1 VPDFPRLLAKIP
13 NDIKPMAA
21 LGLGAF
27 LLVLTVLFHGGGL
40 HRVLLLHKRGER
52 RLLSGRPHLLGA
64 GLLFAFSVFMMLSLH
79 VLEIIFFAGILT
91 KLGLM
96 VKASDAIYF
105 CANAYTTLGYGN
117 VDLGPYWRN
126 ISPIIAMC
134 GLFTFAWTT
143 SALVDVV
150 SAHSALVDTLENERT
165 LEKALR
171 SALRKDEWN
180 VVQHEREA
188 AREVREKNRELAAG
202 VSFFERRRIWKEERT
217 KEAQLIR
224 EKVVEI
230 QELRRKERQAEEEL
244 GPGGPP
250 PG

>member
-1 VPDFPRLLAKIP
+1 VPDIPELLQRIP

-40 HRVLLLHKRGER
+40 HRILILQKRGER
-52 RLLSGRPHLLGA
+52 RLLSGRPHVLGA
-64 GLLFAFSVFMMLSLH
+64 GLLFAFSVFLMLSLH
-79 VLEIIFFAGILT
+79 VFEIIFFAEILT

-96 VKASDAIYF
+96 LRASDAIYF

-117 VDLGPYWRN
+117 VDIGPYWRN
-126 ISPIIAMC
+126 ISPIIAMS

-150 SAHSALVDTLENERT
+150 SSHSSLVDSLENERS
-165 LEKALR
+165 LERALR

-180 VVQHEREA
+180 VVQHERQA
-188 AREVREKNRELAAG
+188 AREAREKTRELAAG
-202 VSFFERRRIWKEERT
+202 ASFFERRRIWKEERA
-217 KEAQLIR
+217 KEAQLI
-224 EKVVEI
+224 EDKVTEI
-230 QELRRKERQAEEEL
+230 RELRRKERQAEEEL

>member
-1 VPDFPRLLAKIP
+1 VTDIPELLQRIPD
-13 NDIKPMAA
+13 DIKPMTA
-21 LGLGAF
+21 LGIGAF
-27 LLVLTVLFHGGGL
+27 LLVLIVLFHGSGL
-40 HRVLLLHKRGER
+40 HRILILQKRGER
-52 RLLSGRPHLLGA
+52 RLLSGKPHLLGA
-64 GLLFAFSVFMMLSLH
+64 ALLFAFSVFLMLSLH
-79 VLEIIFFAGILT
+79 VLEIVFFAGILT
-91 KLGLM
+91 KLGL
-96 VKASDAIYF
+96 VVRASDAIYF
-105 CANAYTTLGYGN
+105 CANAYTTLGYGT

-126 ISPIIAMC
+126 ISPIIAMS

-150 SAHSALVDTLENERT
+150 SSHSTLVDTLENERT

-188 AREVREKNRELAAG
+188 ARVAREKTRDLAAG
-202 VSFFERRRIWKEERT
+202 ASFFERRRIWKEERA
-217 KEAQLIR
+217 KEAQLIKD
-224 EKVVEI
+224 KVMEI
-230 QELRRKERQAEEEL
+230 RELRRKESQAEEEL